1 MRSLCAL
8 LIKANC
14 GKLRRRT
21 RGSAS
26 GSRQSLK
33 LWGRANRGRLS
44 CIQAGLTQLRNQSR
58 PPNTYSESS
67 GLRSAVDHPRAVEGQ
82 SFSTST
88 RSSAARRRA
97 LHSRGLPLASRA
109 FGSARIATVAVLLP
123 LAVPIAAGASPRTP
137 ELWSLRGLA
146 ASQPRAGVAHAY
158 DATQCAANPHR
169 RASAA
174 LTLRYTQ
181 PEGPVRLRL
190 RQRQSSWRV
199 HRRSAVRHR
208 RDARYG
214 RADWRPCRDRY
225 LRHGQ
230 RRAASLFSWWL
241 PKPAR
246 GRSGHPMVPRR
257 CARAAGH
264 DGAAVE
270 QGRSAGRGT
279 DQAKF
284 AKLEAVGCPRA
295 HDAIRTVLRFADTS
309 EDSILL
315 GSLESKR
322 IHYGRAVARG
332 K

>member
-1 MRSLCAL
+1 MSLA
-8 LIKANC
+8 A
-14 GKLRRRT
+14 
-21 RGSAS
+21 AS
-26 GSRQSLK
+26 SR
-33 LWGRANRGRLS
+33 GRACVRRDAVCGQSAPPRLS
-44 CIQAGLTQLRNQSR
+44 RI
-58 PPNTYSESS
+58 
-67 GLRSAVDHPRAVEGQ
+67 D
-82 SFSTST
+82 
-88 RSSAARRRA
+88 AAA
-97 LHSRGLPLASRA
+97 HTARGTCETDIFGA
-109 FGSARIATVAVLLP
+109 FARLL
-123 LAVPIAAGASPRTP
+123 S
-137 ELWSLRGLA
+137 
-146 ASQPRAGVAHAY
+146 
-158 DATQCAANPHR
+158 N
-169 RASAA
+169 
-174 LTLRYTQ
+174 
-181 PEGPVRLRL
+181 VRF

-246 GRSGHPMVPRR
+246 GRSGHPMVPRH
-257 CARAAGH
+257 CARA
-264 DGAAVE
+264 AAVE
-270 QGRSAGRGT
+270 QGRGAGRGI